1 MTTYSKIEHGLY
13 ENPKIIGLSH
23 HAFRTYIEAILYSG
37 KHLTD
42 GFIDE
47 RVARR
52 MGWDEVANELTT
64 NDFLNPSWQRVD
76 GGWTIYGYSERQ
88 TSKSDV
94 DAVRE
99 KKRDA
104 ANARWNKKVDAK
116 VMQSASTVHYKS
128 DTEAIP
134 DIDTDIDTDVDI
146 NTNNSFETFWKT
158 YPRKT
163 AKQSA
168 LKVWTKLSKSKDF
181 DPDEVINIVE
191 AYSRSD
197 LPEQKFIPHASTW
210 LNQERWRD
218 PLPAPALTRFEQN
231 VQLIESFRQI
241 GVAEIEQG

>member
-47 RVARR
+47 RIARR
-52 MGWDEVANELTT
+52 MGWDECADELTK
-64 NDFLNPSWQRVD
+64 NDFVNPSWQRVD
-76 GGWTIYGYSERQ
+76 GGWIIYGFSERQ

-94 DAVRE
+94 DAVRQ

-104 ANARWNKKVDAK
+104 ANARWNKNVDTKA
-116 VMQSASTVHYKS
+116 MQRAYDVHYKS
-128 DTEAIP
+128 DANAIP
-134 DIDTDIDTDVDI
+134 DIDTDTDVD
-146 NTNNSFETFWKT
+146 TDSDVNNSFELFWT
-158 YPRKT
+158 AYPRKT

-168 LKVWTKLSKSKDF
+168 VKTWKKLSKSKDF
-181 DPDEVINIVE
+181 DPQEVIAIAE
-191 AYSRSD
+191 DYSRSD

-218 PLPAPALTRFEQN
+218 PLPSPALTRFEQN
-231 VQLIESFRQI
+231 VQLVETFRQLE
-241 GVAEIEQG
+241 VAEIEQG